1 MTDNDLET
9 IYKSSLPES
18 HFAGL
23 RAVYDAGYD
32 QAASIDPTV
41 SAGDASATAPPPTA
55 DVSVKTP

>member
-9 IYKSSLPES
+9 IYKSSLMVS

-32 QAASIDPTV
+32 AAAGVNPVTSE
-41 SAGDASATAPPPTA
+41 GDASATQTAPAA
-55 DVSVKTP
+55 DVVVNTP